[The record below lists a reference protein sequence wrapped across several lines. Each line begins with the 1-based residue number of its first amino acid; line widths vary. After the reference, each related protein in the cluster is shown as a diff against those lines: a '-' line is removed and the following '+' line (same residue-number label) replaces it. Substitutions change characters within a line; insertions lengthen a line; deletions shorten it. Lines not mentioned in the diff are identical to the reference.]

1 MRMLIAEDDLALGI
15 FLQRGLEADGH
26 QVRVVQDGM
35 SAVNFFR
42 AECPELTILDLNLPK
57 KDGESALDEIRQLN
71 ADVPILVLTGR
82 QDLQSRV
89 RCLEHGA
96 DDLMVKPFSFI
107 ELRARCR
114 ALMRRKTG
122 AAMLLRTCGL
132 EVNRMERSASAADR
146 ASLLRTRN
154 SHCLSS
160 SC

>member
-26 QVRVVQDGM
+26 QVRVVLDGM

-96 DDLMVKPFSFI
+96 DDLMVKPF
-107 ELRARCR
+107 
-114 ALMRRKTG
+114 
-122 AAMLLRTCGL
+122 
-132 EVNRMERSASAADR
+132 RSSVR
-146 ASLLRTRN
+146 SLAPVMMMPEPLATVMSPVR
-154 SHCLSS
+154 
-160 SC
+160 